1 MEENEVFYAGYHE
14 IFERTKTDLE
24 QSLRLHCSEKMEHLK
39 VRLKSKQSVIQKL
52 ERLHCEIGVES
63 ALLHLN
69 DLVGVRIVCRFLSD
83 VYELATA
90 IEAGA
95 ASSHIISKD
104 YIRNP
109 KPNGYRSYHIL
120 LKIRTGDVDV
130 PVEIQL
136 RTISQDSW
144 ASLEHKMKYKKEIQ
158 NAALIK
164 AELKRLADEM
174 ASGDICMQTI
184 RDLICENTGEDT
196 TQRRESLFFE

>member
-1 MEENEVFYAGYHE
+1 MEETAIFYAEYHE
-14 IFERTKTDLE
+14 IFEHTKSNLE
-24 QSLRLHCSEKMEHLK
+24 QSLRLHCGERMEHLK
-39 VRLKSKQSVIQKL
+39 VRLKSKRSVLQKL
-52 ERLHCEIGVES
+52 ERMHCEIGVES

-69 DLVGVRIVCRFLSD
+69 DLVGVRIICRFLSD
-83 VYELATA
+83 VYELADV
-90 IEAGA
+90 IETSA

-120 LKIRTGDVDV
+120 LKIRASDVDV

-144 ASLEHKMKYKKEIQ
+144 ASLEHKMKYKKEIE
-158 NAALIK
+158 NATLIK

-174 ASGDICMQTI
+174 ASSDICMQTI
-184 RDLICENTGEDT
+184 RDLIYGQSC
-196 TQRRESLFFE
+196 